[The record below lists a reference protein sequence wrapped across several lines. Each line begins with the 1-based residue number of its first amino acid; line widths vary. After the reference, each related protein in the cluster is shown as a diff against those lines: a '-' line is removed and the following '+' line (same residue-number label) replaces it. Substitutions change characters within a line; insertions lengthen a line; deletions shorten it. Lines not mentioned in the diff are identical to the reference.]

1 MTDIQTHLRKIR
13 SDAAE
18 CLVLSNLATEGK
30 REVFIR
36 IAEHLNAL
44 ALELETSIKTGS
56 DGGGGSKHDGGG
68 GSKQEEIAAFNVPRT
83 DQQPAP
89 QPRRKLPWLLAIF
102 VGAISG
108 ALIWANSPSAIY
120 RSFMQSKHEPTAQDT
135 LNQAAVTLL
144 FSGEQAERKLLLDRM
159 TMLADRLTTLT
170 GRLDDIKSS
179 LDTLQKAR
187 AETAEPLNTGSANAE
202 AKLPTVENAPPPPV
216 EKPVSTAESRVSSAE
231 NPASLKPPDPVGPL
245 GCTQFRSFD
254 PKSGTYVT
262 LDGRRR
268 PCR

>member
-18 CLVLSNLATEGK
+18 CLVLSNLANDGK

-44 ALELETSIKTGS
+44 ALELETSVKTGS
-56 DGGGGSKHDGGG
+56 GGGGASKHE
-68 GSKQEEIAAFNVPRT
+68 KIAAFNLPRT

-89 QPRRKLPWLLAIF
+89 QPRRKLAWLLAIF
-102 VGAISG
+102 VGAVSG
-108 ALIWANSPSAIY
+108 ALIWANSPTDLY
-120 RSFMQSKHEPTAQDT
+120 RSFMQSKHEPTQQDT
-135 LNQAAVTLL
+135 VNQSAVTLL
-144 FSGEQAERKLLLDRM
+144 FSGEQAERKLLSDRV

-170 GRLDDIKSS
+170 GRLDDIRSS

-202 AKLPTVENAPPPPV
+202 AKLPAAENAPPPPV
-216 EKPVSTAESRVSSAE
+216 EKPAPTESRVSSAE
-231 NPASLKPPDPVGPL
+231 NPSSLKPPDQVGPL

>member
-18 CLVLSNLATEGK
+18 CLVLGNLANDGK

-56 DGGGGSKHDGGG
+56 DGGSVSKH
-68 GSKQEEIAAFNVPRT
+68 EEIAAFNVPRT
-83 DQQPAP
+83 DQQPPP

-108 ALIWANSPSAIY
+108 ALMWANSPTEIY
-120 RSFMQSKHEPTAQDT
+120 RSIMQSKHEPTAQDT
-135 LNQAAVTLL
+135 VNQSAVTLL
-144 FSGEQAERKLLLDRM
+144 FSGEQAERKLLSDRV

-170 GRLDDIKSS
+170 GRLDDIRSS

-202 AKLPTVENAPPPPV
+202 AKLPTVENAAPPPV
-216 EKPVSTAESRVSSAE
+216 EKPVPTAESRVSSAE
-231 NPASLKPPDPVGPL
+231 NPASLKPPDLVGPL

>member
-18 CLVLSNLATEGK
+18 CLVLGNLANDGK

-44 ALELETSIKTGS
+44 ALELETSVKTGS
-56 DGGGGSKHDGGG
+56 GGGSASEH
-68 GSKQEEIAAFNVPRT
+68 EEIAAFNLPQT

-89 QPRRKLPWLLAIF
+89 QPRRKLPLLLVIVF
-102 VGAISG
+102 GAISG
-108 ALIWANSPSAIY
+108 ALIWANSPAEIY
-120 RSFMQSKHEPTAQDT
+120 RSFMQSKHEPTQHDT
-135 LNQAAVTLL
+135 VNQSAVALL
-144 FSGEQAERKLLLDRM
+144 FSGEQAERKLLSDRV

-170 GRLDDIKSS
+170 GRLDDIRTS
-179 LDTLQKAR
+179 LDALQKAR
-187 AETAEPLNTGSANAE
+187 AETAEPPNTGSTNAE
-202 AKLPTVENAPPPPV
+202 AKLPAAENAPPPQV
-216 EKPVSTAESRVSSAE
+216 EKPAPAESRISSAE
-231 NPASLKPPDPVGPL
+231 NPSFLKPPDQVGPL

>member
-56 DGGGGSKHDGGG
+56 DGGGGSKHDGGGGSKHDGGG

-135 LNQAAVTLL
+135 LNQSAVTLL
-144 FSGEQAERKLLLDRM
+144 FSGEQAERKLLSDRV

-170 GRLDDIKSS
+170 GRLDDIRSS
-179 LDTLQKAR
+179 LDTL
-187 AETAEPLNTGSANAE
+187 
-202 AKLPTVENAPPPPV
+202 
-216 EKPVSTAESRVSSAE
+216 
-231 NPASLKPPDPVGPL
+231 
-245 GCTQFRSFD
+245 
-254 PKSGTYVT
+254 
-262 LDGRRR
+262 
-268 PCR
+268 